1 LGIAAFTDKLSTLI
15 KRGEYQLGC
24 SGRAMLLFSIILSV
38 VLLRV
43 IMLNV
48 EVPDYIL
55 PNKKEVIEFV
65 RLRIITNG
73 QFNYKWL

>member
-1 LGIAAFTDKLSTLI
+1 MAFIDKLSTLI

-24 SGRAMLLFSIILSV
+24 SGRAMLLFSVILSV
-38 VLLRV
+38 VLLSV

-48 EVPDYIL
+48 VVPDYIL
-55 PNKKEVIEFV
+55 RNEKEVIEFV
-65 RLRIITNG
+65 TLRVITNG